1 MDISHVLVGILTA
14 VAIAWLIWAEIGS
27 RRNSAAQTE
36 SFAETASPEI
46 NIPPRK
52 RRKRLV
58 SRSRL
63 NGT

>member
-14 VAIAWLIWAEIGS
+14 VAIAWLVWAETGS
-27 RRNSAAQTE
+27 RRNSAAQMK
-36 SFAETASPEI
+36 SLAETASPEI
-46 NIPPRK
+46 NPPPRK
-52 RRKRLV
+52 PRKRLV